1 MMLVR
6 TGMKK
11 KIVSKNDAGTDW
23 NEKNFKKSLEYNII
37 ILTC

>member
-11 KIVSKNDAGTDW
+11 IVSKNDASTDW